1 MSTPPPANARAVRH
15 ELPGELIHELRTPL
29 TQIIGYSELLVEQA
43 EAAGDHAYL
52 TDLRKVAAAGYRLLA
67 LFEENFHAVRP
78 PGVPATAAAPPA
90 ATPSEDQ
97 GPDATR

>member
-1 MSTPPPANARAVRH
+1 MTEPPPPDACAVRH

-52 TDLRKVAAAGYRLLA
+52 TDLRKIAAAGYRLLA
-67 LFEENFHAVRP
+67 LFEENLQAVRP
-78 PGVPATAAAPPA
+78 QGASVTA
-90 ATPSEDQ
+90 
-97 GPDATR
+97 DATHDCSPSDDRRP